1 MPYLDTFS
9 GDWTPKEVRH
19 LLKRTSFGVTQ
30 EEVTRAVSW
39 GLSKTID
46 TLFEEKPLPEPPLKY
61 QLDGTNTSNNEINDP
76 GANYGETW
84 VNAPAYPD
92 VATSQERNKIYRSR
106 NRSMYAW
113 SFLQMQNSEISII
126 EKLTLFWHNHFVSE
140 NSNPHREYYYLN
152 ILRTNS

>member
-46 TLFEEKPLPEPPLKY
+46 TLF
-61 QLDGTNTSNNEINDP
+61 
-76 GANYGETW
+76 
-84 VNAPAYPD
+84 
-92 VATSQERNKIYRSR
+92 
-106 NRSMYAW
+106 
-113 SFLQMQNSEISII
+113 
-126 EKLTLFWHNHFVSE
+126 
-140 NSNPHREYYYLN
+140 
-152 ILRTNS
+152 